1 MKTVKPHLM
10 CNQKG
15 IAFVIAMVMLLVLT
29 LIGVGS
35 VSMTAYETNIAGNE
49 RVYNL
54 SFYAA
59 DGGVENFRGRLSTG
73 EFIYSAIATGSY
85 QVNIADNPCN
95 VSYTKK
101 TYTDGGG
108 THAVFTVRS
117 EGKAPF
123 PAQGKVMV
131 ESIVEAPMQ
140 KPEGY

>member
-73 EFIYSAIATGSY
+73 EFIYSAITTGSY
-85 QVNIADNPCN
+85 QVNIADNHEHRRA
-95 VSYTKK
+95 SI
-101 TYTDGGG
+101 
-108 THAVFTVRS
+108 
-117 EGKAPF
+117 
-123 PAQGKVMV
+123 PAN
-131 ESIVEAPMQ
+131 SIGIIIALICHN
-140 KPEGY
+140 